1 MRLDTSFQMITN
13 NDTKLIKSLLI
24 KKFRQKYNKFVVE
37 GVKNINELLES
48 NVKINKIFTTESLWA
63 DKNVT
68 EILIS
73 ENELKKISQLVQPNT
88 ALALCEIPQEKA
100 IHLSGLILAL
110 DDIRDPGNLGTI
122 IRLADWFGI
131 EQILCSKSCVDL
143 YNPKVIQ
150 ATMGSFTRVQIN
162 YVNLEEIIENYSHP
176 IVGTFMDGENIY
188 EFPTP
193 ENAMI
198 VMGNEANGISDEI
211 TQLITNKVTIPR
223 FSKHQKTESLNV
235 AMATGI
241 VLSQLVSKKK

>member
-100 IHLSGLILAL
+100 IHLSGLTLAL

-162 YVNLEEIIENYSHP
+162 YVDLEKIIENYSHP
-176 IVGTFMDGENIY
+176 IVGTFMVGENIY
-188 EFPTP
+188 EFTTP
-193 ENAMI
+193 ENAMV

-211 TQLITNKVTIPR
+211 AQLITNKVTIPR